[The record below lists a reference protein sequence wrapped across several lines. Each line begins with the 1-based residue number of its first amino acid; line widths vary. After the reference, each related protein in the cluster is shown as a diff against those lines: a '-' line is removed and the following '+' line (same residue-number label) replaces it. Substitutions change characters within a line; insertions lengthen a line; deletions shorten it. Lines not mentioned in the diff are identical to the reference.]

1 MYLETS
7 SKWHRTSHL
16 RMRQGRLVSSFPGVK
31 LLAAGVATSQ
41 LFWERLGDVFF
52 AFCCNKHHC
61 IEGKSLFSSWKI
73 IFQTIKSWEIADWIW
88 SFSLRR
94 DSGNQNAV
102 HCRSMFWLHCQFGHC
117 QLGLCEHK
125 RVDSITGTATLFF
138 HVWQPSRLRS
148 SGMIWVCR
156 TKV

>member
-1 MYLETS
+1 MTPYEPPAYAS
-7 SKWHRTSHL
+7 GS
-16 RMRQGRLVSSFPGVK
+16 
-31 LLAAGVATSQ
+31 AG
-41 LFWERLGDVFF
+41 
-52 AFCCNKHHC
+52 K
-61 IEGKSLFSSWKI
+61 LFSGSQTPRRGGGDIPAVLGTSGGCVFCILLQQTSLHWRKI
-73 IFQTIKSWEIADWIW
+73 TVFIMENHLPNFQTIKSWEIADWIW

-125 RVDSITGTATLFF
+125 RVDSITGTATLLFR
-138 HVWQPSRLRS
+138 VWQPSRLRS